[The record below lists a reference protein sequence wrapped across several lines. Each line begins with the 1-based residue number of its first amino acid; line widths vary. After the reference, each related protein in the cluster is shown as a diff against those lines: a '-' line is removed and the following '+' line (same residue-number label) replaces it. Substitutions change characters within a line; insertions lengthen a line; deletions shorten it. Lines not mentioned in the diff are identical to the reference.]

1 MECTGRTGMCGKD
14 ANECTSKVGCEPGLV
29 FCGMKRDAEG
39 KAMKDAGTG
48 TAISQCVAQADCKV
62 GQEREPVPTTKILDA
77 ASGGSLEALAADG
90 KQAMKLKVPAGGFKV
105 GGEMKAVNFS
115 IAKVSDSL
123 VQQGSFGKLFQSGAL
138 VGSLITIEP
147 SAAVDVIGG
156 MSLDIPILDQSAS
169 TDAEQCARLLKNLQM
184 LSVND
189 ISDVNAVPTSMGNCS
204 KGELEG
210 GSCSCCLLLLLVYEA
225 LSY

>member
-1 MECTGRTGMCGKD
+1 
-14 ANECTSKVGCEPGLV
+14 
-29 FCGMKRDAEG
+29 
-39 KAMKDAGTG
+39 
-48 TAISQCVAQADCKV
+48 
-62 GQEREPVPTTKILDA
+62 
-77 ASGGSLEALAADG
+77 
-90 KQAMKLKVPAGGFKV
+90 
-105 GGEMKAVNFS
+105 
-115 IAKVSDSL
+115 
-123 VQQGSFGKLFQSGAL
+123 

-169 TDAEQCARLLKNLQM
+169 TDPAKCALLLKSLQM

-210 GSCSCCLLLLLVYEA
+210 GSYFLWPLLVCGA
-225 LSY
+225 LIY

>member
-1 MECTGRTGMCGKD
+1 
-14 ANECTSKVGCEPGLV
+14 
-29 FCGMKRDAEG
+29 
-39 KAMKDAGTG
+39 
-48 TAISQCVAQADCKV
+48 
-62 GQEREPVPTTKILDA
+62 
-77 ASGGSLEALAADG
+77 
-90 KQAMKLKVPAGGFKV
+90 
-105 GGEMKAVNFS
+105 
-115 IAKVSDSL
+115 

-169 TDAEQCARLLKNLQM
+169 TDPAKCALLLKSLQM

-210 GSCSCCLLLLLVYEA
+210 GSYCLLLLLVYEA
-225 LSY
+225 LVN